1 MAMRSNENDLLSGG
15 RQPGALHAVHEFVAP
30 WQTVSALAAETG
42 QAVMRLTGVDS
53 STDTVGHV
61 EQSREQYNMV
71 PEAHERLTESDETE
85 FVVDSAHVSEV
96 RWKVAKGS
104 SASGQ
109 VDPAAVQ
116 AVINKVESKMVSTD
130 AATQV
135 VLRFNFMTGRESKV
149 FDSCPKTL
157 PQQAS
162 SLVTFVHRGTEL
174 VTCRL
179 PCYL

>member
-15 RQPGALHAVHEFVAP
+15 RQPGALHAVHEFVAL

-42 QAVMRLTGVDS
+42 QAVMRLTGLDA

-61 EQSREQYNMV
+61 EQSREQCNLF
-71 PEAHERLTESDETE
+71 PEAHESLAKSDEAE
-85 FVVDSAHVSEV
+85 LGVDSAHVSEA

-104 SASGQ
+104 SASDQ

-135 VLRFNFMTGRESKV
+135 VLRFNS
-149 FDSCPKTL
+149 
-157 PQQAS
+157 
-162 SLVTFVHRGTEL
+162 
-174 VTCRL
+174 
-179 PCYL
+179 

>member
-15 RQPGALHAVHEFVAP
+15 RQPGALHAVHELIAP

-42 QAVMRLTGVDS
+42 QAVMRFTGVDA
-53 STDTVGHV
+53 STDTHGRV
-61 EQSREQYNMV
+61 EQSREQYNMI
-71 PEAHERLTESDETE
+71 PEAHERLADSDEPG
-85 FVVDSAHVSEV
+85 FVVDSAHVSELFG
-96 RWKVAKGS
+96 KPAKGS
-104 SASGQ
+104 FISGQ

-135 VLRFNFMTGRESKV
+135 VLRFNFMTGPESKV
-149 FDSCPKTL
+149 RHSCLRTL
-157 PQQAS
+157 PQQAP

-174 VTCRL
+174 VVTL
-179 PCYL
+179 S